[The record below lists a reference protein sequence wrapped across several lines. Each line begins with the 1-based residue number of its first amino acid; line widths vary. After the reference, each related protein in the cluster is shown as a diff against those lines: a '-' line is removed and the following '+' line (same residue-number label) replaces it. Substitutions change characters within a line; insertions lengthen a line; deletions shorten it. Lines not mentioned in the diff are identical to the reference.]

1 VEFENIITKKEDGKT
16 CLTEDGY
23 EEAKAFREKKKANFQ
38 SK

>member
-16 CLTEDGY
+16 CLTEDDH
-23 EEAKAFREKKKANFQ
+23 EEAKAFMEKKKANFE